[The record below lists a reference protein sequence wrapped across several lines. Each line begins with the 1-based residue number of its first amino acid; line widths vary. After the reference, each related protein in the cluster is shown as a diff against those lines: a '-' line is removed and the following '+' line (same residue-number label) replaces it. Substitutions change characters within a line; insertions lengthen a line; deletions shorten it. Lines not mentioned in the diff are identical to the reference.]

1 MPPLRKVLQRAEAKL
16 KSIGIEVQSKFT
28 PFILLSNG
36 GAMNNIEAGFD
47 TINNHLKFQIYLTE
61 IKSH

>member
-16 KSIGIEVQSKFT
+16 RSIGIEIESKFS

-36 GAMNNIEAGFD
+36 GAMNNIEAGFEHHKLS
-47 TINNHLKFQIYLTE
+47 TIIYGP
-61 IKSH
+61 

>member
-16 KSIGIEVQSKFT
+16 RSIGIEVQSKST

-36 GAMNNIEAGFD
+36 GAMNNIEEGFNA
-47 TINNHLKFQIYLTE
+47 INNHLKWQIYCG
-61 IKSH
+61 H